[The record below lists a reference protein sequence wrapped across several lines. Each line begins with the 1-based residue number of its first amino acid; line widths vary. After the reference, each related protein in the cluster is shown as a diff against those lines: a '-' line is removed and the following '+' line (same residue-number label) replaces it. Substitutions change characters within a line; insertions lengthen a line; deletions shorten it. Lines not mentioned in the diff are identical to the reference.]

1 MPIRSGQSPE
11 EWIHILTKFIT
22 SCGYTL
28 DKFFAIGN
36 WCRYEST
43 LLRLVEHVIA
53 IDVNDLS
60 KQAADAV
67 IIQAMLEETKEPI
80 SSIHT
85 VFLISGDSDFSD
97 TVKLVQSRGRQ
108 VFLIHGEY
116 SRTSSK
122 LLDIVDHC
130 SSFNEIF
137 GRKRKCE
144 VQLGPSSSRYIRYI
158 SNPVK
163 K

>member
-1 MPIRSGQSPE
+1 MPIRGGQSPE

-36 WCRYEST
+36 WSRYEST
-43 LLRLVEHVIA
+43 LLRLVQHVIA
-53 IDVNDLS
+53 IDVNDVS

-67 IIQAMLEETKEPI
+67 IIQAMLEETEQPI
-80 SSIHT
+80 RSEHT
-85 VFLISGDSDFSD
+85 LILISGDSDFSD

-116 SRTSSK
+116 NRTSSK
-122 LLDIVDHC
+122 LLDIVDLH
-130 SSFNEIF
+130 SSFNDIF
-137 GRKRKCE
+137 GRKRKSE
-144 VQLGPSSSRYIRYI
+144 GPLGGSSSKRR
-158 SNPVK
+158 SL
-163 K
+163 

>member
-1 MPIRSGQSPE
+1 MPIRGGQSAE
-11 EWIHILTKFIT
+11 EWLNILTKFIS
-22 SCGYTL
+22 SCGYSL
-28 DKFFAIGN
+28 EKFFAIGN

-53 IDVNDLS
+53 IDVNDVS

-80 SSIHT
+80 SSNHT

-116 SRTSSK
+116 NRTSSK
-122 LLDIVDHC
+122 LLDIVDHR
-130 SSFNEIF
+130 SSFNDIF
-137 GRKRKCE
+137 GRKRKSGE
-144 VQLGPSSSRYIRYI
+144 QLGGSSSKRRYL
-158 SNPVK
+158 
-163 K
+163 

>member
-1 MPIRSGQSPE
+1 MPIRGGQSPE

-36 WCRYEST
+36 WCRYQST

-53 IDVNDLS
+53 IDVNDVS

-67 IIQAMLEETKEPI
+67 IIQAMLEETEQPI
-80 SSIHT
+80 RSEHT
-85 VFLISGDSDFSD
+85 LILISGDSDFSD

-116 SRTSSK
+116 NRTSNK
-122 LLDIVDHC
+122 LLEIVDYR
-130 SSFNEIF
+130 SSFNDIF
-137 GRKRKCE
+137 GRKRKSE
-144 VQLGPSSSRYIRYI
+144 AQHGGSSSKRRYI
-158 SNPVK
+158 
-163 K
+163 